1 MLEDLKPPVRR
12 YECKVRTV
20 AENLESSDS
29 QILLEAV
36 DSPEWGFKTLQ
47 RALKAKGITL
57 SDTTIAAHRRRQ
69 CSCFR

>member
-1 MLEDLKPPVRR
+1 MLEDLKPPTRR

-20 AENLESSDS
+20 ADSLEPADA

-36 DSPEWGFKTLQ
+36 DSPDWRFKTLEK
-47 RALKAKGITL
+47 ALKSKGITL
-57 SDTTIAAHRRRQ
+57 IDTTIAAHRRRQ